1 MARSRQEPRKKN
13 YGFEI
18 ILVAAVLL
26 QIVSGIQYFYTKR
39 GIENEARSLAKVHLE
54 NTNLVVA
61 GAMNSVE
68 VAIGNLSGFVSKYSS
83 SRESIMEMTKAALE
97 SSSTIS
103 ECGVL
108 FVPDF
113 HGAGSIF
120 HPASYKLED
129 GTIKTVDHS
138 ENGFDYYQRDW
149 YRSVISSGEKVWTDP
164 YISNTDKKLIC
175 TYSQPVR
182 DKEGKIIA
190 VIYGDISMNWLQ
202 ALVEEGAS
210 SYPGAFSVILGKS
223 GTPVIDTRGG
233 NVPTAIEGIGAQMV
247 AQKSGEQKITYSDT
261 VGYAYYSPVGQCGW
275 SMAIVCPKKEMFKE
289 FYKISNILV
298 TLMLLGILLLGFIL
312 YRAAKNFLS
321 LEKLDNEKQRM
332 ENELNIA
339 HGIQMGMVPKI
350 IPSYRKREDI
360 DIFASLAAAREVG
373 GDLYDFFIGKEYVWF
388 CIGDVSGKGVPASLV
403 MAVTRSLFRTVVKH
417 ESTPEGVM
425 ETMNN
430 SMSEMNENNM
440 FVTMFIGRLDLFSG
454 RLDYCNAGHTAPVIL
469 SPEGNTFVSMKPN
482 IALGLMEGYQYSG
495 DSTVLRRGETIF
507 LYTDGITEATN
518 TSDELFGEKR
528 MMEALDYKLNPEAL
542 LSSVSKA
549 VDTFTEG
556 AQQSDDLTML
566 AIRFKESSDKT
577 LSLEQD
583 LSEIEKIPSFIE
595 SLGLDE
601 KTTDELNLAIEEAVT
616 NIISYS
622 SGKGDIEINAKKKT
636 DRVIV
641 TLKDNGKPFDPT
653 STIEPDISS
662 TPNDRPIGGLG
673 IFLVRRLMDEVSYDR
688 KDGVNIL
695 TLIKKLPAK

>member
-13 YGFEI
+13 YGLEI
-18 ILVAAVLL
+18 IIVAAVLL

-120 HPASYKLED
+120 HPASYKLDD
-129 GTIKTVDHS
+129 GTIKSVDHS

-339 HGIQMGMVPKI
+339 HGIQMGMVPNVF
-350 IPSYRKREDI
+350 PPFPERKEFYLHAYVDP
-360 DIFASLAAAREVG
+360 AREVG
-373 GDLYDFFIGKEYVWF
+373 GDFYDYFFIDDDHLCLV
-388 CIGDVSGKGVPASLV
+388 IADVSGKGVPAALFM
-403 MAVTRSLFRTVVKH
+403 MAAKIILKSSAMQGKSPAEILTATNRAIC
-417 ESTPEGVM
+417 
-425 ETMNN
+425 
-430 SMSEMNENNM
+430 ENNPQDM
-440 FVTMFIGRLDLFSG
+440 FVTVWLGVLELSTG
-454 RLDYCNAGHTAPVIL
+454 NLTAVNAGHEYPAVKRADGRFEVIKTKHGL
-469 SPEGNTFVSMKPN
+469 FIGGMDDVTYKEYELDLKPGDKIFV
-482 IALGLMEGYQYSG
+482 
-495 DSTVLRRGETIF
+495 
-507 LYTDGITEATN
+507 YTDGLPEATD
-518 TSDELFGEKR
+518 SAGEMFGMDR
-528 MMEALDYKLNPEAL
+528 MTDALNEY
-542 LSSVSKA
+542 
-549 VDTFTEG
+549 
-556 AQQSDDLTML
+556 
-566 AIRFKESSDKT
+566 
-577 LSLEQD
+577 
-583 LSEIEKIPSFIE
+583 
-595 SLGLDE
+595 LDE
-601 KTTDELNLAIEEAVT
+601 KPRPLIEGMRESVNKFVKDAEQFDDIT
-616 NIISYS
+616 MMCLEYA
-622 SGKGDIEINAKKKT
+622 GKK
-636 DRVIV
+636 
-641 TLKDNGKPFDPT
+641 
-653 STIEPDISS
+653 
-662 TPNDRPIGGLG
+662 
-673 IFLVRRLMDEVSYDR
+673 
-688 KDGVNIL
+688 
-695 TLIKKLPAK
+695 

>member
-113 HGAGSIF
+113 HGRGSVF

-210 SYPGAFSVILGKS
+210 SYPGAFSVILG
-223 GTPVIDTRGG
+223 
-233 NVPTAIEGIGAQMV
+233 N
-247 AQKSGEQKITYSDT
+247 
-261 VGYAYYSPVGQCGW
+261 
-275 SMAIVCPKKEMFKE
+275 
-289 FYKISNILV
+289 
-298 TLMLLGILLLGFIL
+298 
-312 YRAAKNFLS
+312 
-321 LEKLDNEKQRM
+321 
-332 ENELNIA
+332 
-339 HGIQMGMVPKI
+339 
-350 IPSYRKREDI
+350 
-360 DIFASLAAAREVG
+360 
-373 GDLYDFFIGKEYVWF
+373 
-388 CIGDVSGKGVPASLV
+388 PA
-403 MAVTRSLFRTVVKH
+403 
-417 ESTPEGVM
+417 
-425 ETMNN
+425 
-430 SMSEMNENNM
+430 
-440 FVTMFIGRLDLFSG
+440 
-454 RLDYCNAGHTAPVIL
+454 
-469 SPEGNTFVSMKPN
+469 
-482 IALGLMEGYQYSG
+482 
-495 DSTVLRRGETIF
+495 LR
-507 LYTDGITEATN
+507 
-518 TSDELFGEKR
+518 
-528 MMEALDYKLNPEAL
+528 
-542 LSSVSKA
+542 
-549 VDTFTEG
+549 
-556 AQQSDDLTML
+556 
-566 AIRFKESSDKT
+566 
-577 LSLEQD
+577 
-583 LSEIEKIPSFIE
+583 
-595 SLGLDE
+595 
-601 KTTDELNLAIEEAVT
+601 
-616 NIISYS
+616 
-622 SGKGDIEINAKKKT
+622 
-636 DRVIV
+636 
-641 TLKDNGKPFDPT
+641 
-653 STIEPDISS
+653 
-662 TPNDRPIGGLG
+662 
-673 IFLVRRLMDEVSYDR
+673 
-688 KDGVNIL
+688 
-695 TLIKKLPAK
+695 